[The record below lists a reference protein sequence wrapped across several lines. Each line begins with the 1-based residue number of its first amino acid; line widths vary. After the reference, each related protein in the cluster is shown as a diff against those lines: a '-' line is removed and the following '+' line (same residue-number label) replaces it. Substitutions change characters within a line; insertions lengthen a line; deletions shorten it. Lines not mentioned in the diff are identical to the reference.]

1 MHILYERQ
9 GTISVALILSTNQGL
24 VRPLKL
30 QNKLLS
36 ILVVG
41 NLCKW
46 VPSTHIVAKYAL
58 CAESYTLVS
67 QWIAPEQN
75 NG

>member
-9 GTISVALILSTNQGL
+9 GTINVALILNTNQGL

-41 NLCKW
+41 NLYKW
-46 VPSTHIVAKYAL
+46 VPSTHIVANYAL